1 MGDVQGRTTVWPL
14 RLKEEKLV
22 STFLKLEPTR
32 HQVAIAGRVTDAQ
45 TGRALAGAQVAITAA
60 PAAFTTWLQLK
71 AKQYEAR
78 WDTMVERPDRTR
90 TATDGHFH
98 FIDLPAGQYTLTAS
112 LPGSGSRY
120 GTADVK
126 ARVSLSRS
134 RSDPDKITSA
144 TADIALPPT
153 TLKGQVTA
161 ADAKQPLLLA
171 EVRIQG
177 SGERSFSD
185 AQGNYLLVGLEV
197 GTRTVQ
203 VSARGY
209 KANSTTVQLSQ
220 AGAEQ
225 QLNLML
231 EK

>member
-1 MGDVQGRTTVWPL
+1 VP
-14 RLKEEKLV
+14 
-22 STFLKLEPTR
+22 TFLTLEPTR

-45 TGRALAGAQVAITAA
+45 TGRALVAAQVAITAA
-60 PAAFTTWLQLK
+60 PAVFTSWLQLQ
-71 AKQYEAR
+71 AKQREDR
-78 WDTMVERPDRTR
+78 WPTMDERPDRTR
-90 TATDGHFH
+90 TATSGHFH
-98 FIDLPAGQYTLTAS
+98 FLDLPAGQYTLTAS
-112 LPGSGSRY
+112 LPGAGSRY

-134 RSDPDKITSA
+134 RSDPDKITLV
-144 TADIALPPT
+144 TADLALPPT

-161 ADAKQPLLLA
+161 TDAKQPLLMA

-185 AQGNYLLVGLEV
+185 AQGNYLLVGLEA
-197 GTRTVQ
+197 GTRTVH

-209 KANSTTVQLSQ
+209 KATSTTVKLGP
-220 AGAEQ
+220 AGTEQ
-225 QLNLML
+225 QLNVAL